1 MPIITRIIRFLRIGV
16 GISDTDVEYADSTSS
31 TVAPTTGWQTTAPKW
46 QNGHFIWSRT
56 RIYYTNGLEKVS
68 NPVCLPSGKG
78 VASIVEQYY
87 QSSSSSS
94 LTGGSW
100 ISNKAPAYVEGKFV
114 WTRSVITYTDGSST
128 ATDAVCVTGNKGDK
142 GDKGDNGKDGTDG
155 KDGINGSDGI
165 DGVDGEDG
173 NGIASQRS
181 LFVITDRPSGVAYA
195 NTKGWSET
203 FVQPTQQQPYAW
215 KCVETV
221 YTLIGKVYSTAELVA
236 VYQAGANPNLLE
248 NAAFTDSNN
257 MSAWDKVSE
266 YVVVEGKTLSNPD
279 KGYISTTDQIEG
291 RNSFRDSCKF
301 TAADIN
307 FKEVLRQVVHDP
319 KNGVSRLSPGSW
331 YTLSFWAKG
340 GSNIPLINQTS
351 SDYGFA
357 KKEIYLQ
364 AGHTYEIGVNGN
376 IDQAAKN
383 EGKKLEVKVY
393 NQSQTEQKSLFI
405 TTVYMNVANMEFTPK
420 ETGIYYLESYMSD
433 SNRPST
439 GKVTLN
445 YYKVIDCG
453 LSTYIYPSA
462 VDTAAKIYVD
472 GVEQT
477 PGSDLCINWKLDT
490 TWQRHTV
497 SFKTKSLLSY
507 SEAQAVLFRLLPAV
521 STEFE
526 RYVNICMPKLEVGMM
541 ATGFIDTRSDSK
553 GSTGSVLRGPQL
565 WNTCINGYR
574 FEAGGEGDEW
584 KDAVFYNGNTYS
596 CIKTHVKTA
605 DNYPGSAADLNNHY
619 WKLGQSI
626 ELLIAHIILTQYQMV
641 ENLGVR
647 TIEMKD
653 KDGNVVFRAK
663 DGDLTCKG
671 GNFENI
677 TATGNFKSRNE
688 KTWNEIEMN
697 ADKGYLVMRGPTSVN
712 DDNWDLPS
720 SIAEMTDLFK
730 VKFESDGDTL
740 SRIATM
746 DLFGF
751 GGRKRVNID
760 PEFGLRIY
768 SDEGTDNES
777 HLFLSKDWIDYSDGL
792 GHVYHSDWNSLLK
805 KIL

>member
-31 TVAPTTGWQTTAPKW
+31 TVAPTTGWQTKAPKW
-46 QNGHFIWSRT
+46 QNGHFIWTRT

-100 ISNKAPAYVEGKFV
+100 INNKAPAYVEGKFV

-128 ATDAVCVTGNKGDK
+128 ATDAVCVTGNKGE
-142 GDKGDNGKDGTDG
+142 NG
-155 KDGINGSDGI
+155 
-165 DGVDGEDG
+165 EAG

-181 LFVITDRPSGVAYA
+181 LFVITDRPSGVEYA

-203 FVQPTQQQPYAW
+203 FVQPTQQLPYTC

-221 YTLIGKVYSTAELVA
+221 YTLSGKVYSAAELVA

-257 MSAWDKVSE
+257 MAAWDKVSE
-266 YVVVEGKTLSNPD
+266 YVVVEGKTLSKPD
-279 KGYISTTDQIEG
+279 KGYIDTNVQVEG
-291 RNSFRDSCKF
+291 RNSFRDYCKF
-301 TAADIN
+301 TAADIS
-307 FKEVLRQVVHDP
+307 FKEVLRQVVHNP

-357 KKEIYLQ
+357 KKELYLQ
-364 AGHTYEIGVNGN
+364 AGHTYEIGVSGN

-405 TTVYMNVANMEFTPK
+405 TNDHMSVATMEFTPK

-433 SNRPST
+433 STRPST
-439 GKVTLN
+439 GKVTLS

-565 WNTCINGYR
+565 WNSCINGYR
-574 FEAGGEGDEW
+574 FEAGGEGEEW

-596 CIKTHVKTA
+596 CIKTHVKTV

-653 KDGNVVFRAK
+653 KDGNVVFKAK
-663 DGDLTCKG
+663 DGELSCKG
-671 GNFENI
+671 GIFQNVSVSGDI
-677 TATGNFKSRNE
+677 TVGRLRYNVNTVTDG
-688 KTWNEIEMN
+688 
-697 ADKGYLVMRGPTSVN
+697 TSVIN
-712 DDNWDLPS
+712 GSFIRGWGTYVLPH
-720 SIAEMTDLFK
+720 L
-730 VKFESDGDTL
+730 SDGEFMRIVVFNPIITRSTL
-740 SRIATM
+740 PTVLKGEQEKDEFRAASRSVQTHTETT
-746 DLFGF
+746 L
-751 GGRKRVNID
+751 
-760 PEFGLRIY
+760 EIY
-768 SDEGTDNES
+768 GWYELIGTNENG
-777 HLFLSKDWIDYSDGL
+777 HTIWVYS
-792 GHVYHSDWNSLLK
+792 VVENK
-805 KIL
+805 QN

>member
-46 QNGHFIWSRT
+46 QNGHFIWTRT
-56 RIYYTNGLEKVS
+56 RIYYTNGQEKIS

-100 ISNKAPAYVEGKFV
+100 ISNKAPAYIEGKFV

-128 ATDAVCVTGNKGDK
+128 ATDAVCVTGNRGE
-142 GDKGDNGKDGTDG
+142 NG
-155 KDGINGSDGI
+155 
-165 DGVDGEDG
+165 EEG

-181 LFVITDRPSGVAYA
+181 LFVITDRPTGVEYA
-195 NTKGWSET
+195 NTQDWSET
-203 FVQPTQQQPYAW
+203 FIQPTQQQPYAW

-221 YTLIGKVYSTAELVA
+221 YTLSGKVYSAAELVA

-257 MSAWDKVSE
+257 MAAWDKVSE
-266 YVVVEGKTLSNPD
+266 YIAVEGKNLSNPD

-291 RNSFRDSCKF
+291 RNSFRDYSKF

-405 TTVYMNVANMEFTPK
+405 TTVNICIANMEFTPK

-439 GKVTLN
+439 GKVTLS

-453 LSTYIYPSA
+453 MSTYIYPSA

-477 PGSDLCINWKLDT
+477 PSSDLCINWKLDS

-507 SEAQAVLFRLLPAV
+507 SEAQTVLFRLLPAV
-521 STEFE
+521 SPEFE

-574 FEAGGEGDEW
+574 FEAGGEGEEW
-584 KDAVFYNGNTYS
+584 KDAVLYNGYTYS

-605 DNYPGSAADLNNHY
+605 DNYPGSAADLKNHY

-663 DGDLTCKG
+663 DGDLICKG
-671 GNFENI
+671 GIFQNVSVSGDVSVGRLRYKEN
-677 TATGNFKSRNE
+677 TVTDG
-688 KTWNEIEMN
+688 
-697 ADKGYLVMRGPTSVN
+697 TSVIN
-712 DDNWDLPS
+712 GSFIRGWGTYVLPHLK
-720 SIAEMTDLFK
+720 DG
-730 VKFESDGDTL
+730 ESMRIVAFNPIITRSTLPTVLKGEQTKDVFMPASMDISLARETTIEFYGWCELIGTNQDGNT
-740 SRIATM
+740 I
-746 DLFGF
+746 
-751 GGRKRVNID
+751 
-760 PEFGLRIY
+760 
-768 SDEGTDNES
+768 
-777 HLFLSKDWIDYSDGL
+777 W
-792 GHVYHSDWNSLLK
+792 VYNNVENNQKLE
-805 KIL
+805 